1 MNKLNYF
8 LLAATALSL
17 ASCSQDEINFPE
29 NNGDA
34 SLHFSVKL
42 PSTFASRSVGDGTA
56 ATTLW
61 VLAYTADGSFL
72 FTNEG
77 DTQFD
82 SEGSANVDLELA
94 PNQSYKIVFFAGS
107 QTALSGTSPV
117 YSIDTDNGTLSVNY
131 ANMTSEGNA
140 ADAYDCFYYTYPV
153 ENATVGSFNSTIELT
168 RPVAQINWGTDD
180 LSNTEVT
187 EKFGT
192 DGEYIQTRLTATPY
206 TELNFLSGEVSGNTE
221 EIEFPAFAIPTGET
235 YPAPNATGYS
245 YVALE
250 YLLAPSSAEASMDFT
265 LWISNAGDTN
275 SSSPNVNSVFIDVQ
289 EVSVQAN
296 YQTNIYG
303 SLITDQTTITVSKD
317 DWAQGMK
324 PELIWDGTTRTQF
337 NYNTSSKT
345 VSITKASELAYL
357 ADFVSG
363 KKSISGLSRN
373 LSGYTV
379 TLENDFDMGGFE
391 IPMIGTGYR
400 TGTLSGSSIIN
411 TTAGNG
417 FEGIF
422 DGQNH
427 TISNFKVTGEKPT
440 IINIPFV
447 NITYTAADHPAGFFS
462 VVSGSNAVVKNII
475 FEDIILD
482 GETNGCET
490 AGVIGLLSN
499 GATIENI
506 TVKSGTITSKEG
518 AGGIVGR
525 IIGTGNVTGCKN
537 YAPINVTNYNA
548 GGIVGAAYETKSPG
562 INITNCTNY
571 GDITGANDG
580 IGGIVGLNAAYVTG
594 CENYG
599 TVGKDCT
606 AKYCGGIVGYMNSSG
621 SIENCT
627 NNGDVYAT
635 SMGAGI
641 LGFPGG
647 VTYTLKTVFKITGNT
662 NNGSVTSS
670 GQAAGIT
677 CQNSA
682 TIYLD
687 NNTNNAP
694 FIKASSNA
702 AGIDSN
708 ALTSGGPNG
717 DDNGSYKNGYVNYG
731 TNFNN
736 TPMDK
741 ITGSNTSD
749 SWIGTVW
756 LVSEDAASTK

>member
-61 VLAYTADGSFL
+61 VMAYTADGSFL

-82 SEGSANVDLELA
+82 SDGSANVNLELA

-117 YSIDTDNGTLSVNY
+117 YSIDSDNGTLSVNY
-131 ANMTSEGNA
+131 ANMTSEGNL

-180 LSNTEVT
+180 LSNTEVAA
-187 EKFGT
+187 KFGT
-192 DGEYIQTRLTATPY
+192 DGAYIQTRLTATPY
-206 TELNFLSGEVSGNTE
+206 TTLDFLTGEVGGNTE
-221 EIEFPAFAIPTGET
+221 EIEFPAFAIPSDET

-324 PELIWDGTTRTQF
+324 PELIWDGKTKTTPKI
-337 NYNTSSKT
+337 NTTTKT
-345 VSITKASELAYL
+345 VSITKASELAGL
-357 ADFVSG
+357 ADIVNG
-363 KKSISGLSRN
+363 GILRPGNN
-373 LSGYTV
+373 LADYTV
-379 TLENDFDMGGFE
+379 TLENDFDMNGGEF
-391 IPMIGTGYR
+391 PMIGS
-400 TGTLSGSSIIN
+400 GTRLTNNISGS
-411 TTAGNG
+411 A
-417 FEGIF
+417 FQGIF
-422 DGQNH
+422 DGQGH
-427 TISNFKVTGEKPT
+427 TISNMVIKGSSS
-440 IINIPFV
+440 
-447 NITYTAADHPAGFFS
+447 AGLFGANGLVGVGFIANLN
-462 VVSGSNAVVKNII
+462 GANAQVKNIT
-475 FEDIILD
+475 FENLQISAPYN
-482 GETNGCET
+482 EQ
-490 AGVIGLLSN
+490 ASVIGFLSN
-499 GATIENI
+499 GASVSNVI
-506 TVKSGTITSKEG
+506 VKSGSITAKEG

-525 IIGTGNVTGCKN
+525 ALGTGNIIGCEN
-537 YAPINVTNYNA
+537 HASINVTDYSA
-548 GGIVGAAYETKSPG
+548 GGIAGVAYETKSPG
-562 INITNCTNY
+562 INITNCKNY

-599 TVGKDCT
+599 SVGKDCT

-621 SIENCT
+621 SIVDCT
-627 NNGDVYAT
+627 NNGDIYAT
-635 SMGAGI
+635 SMAAGI

-647 VTYTLKTVFKITGNT
+647 ITYDLTTVFEITGNT

-694 FIKASSNA
+694 FIKASGNA
-702 AGIDSN
+702 AGIDCN
-708 ALTSGGPNG
+708 ALISGGPNG
-717 DDNGSYKNGYVNYG
+717 NDNGSYEKGYVNYG
-731 TNFNN
+731 TNTNL
-736 TPMDK
+736 TPMDN
-741 ITGSNTSD
+741 ITGNKTSD

-756 LVSEDAASTK
+756 LVSENAASTK